1 MFERENSI
9 GAAQLEA
16 EGLEG
21 VFNIA
26 KLIAELAA
34 QMAQRDIQVED
45 LIIQTDRGTL
55 RPGMDSDEAQQFEAD
70 IRDVFMDPEN
80 KKAFRVFMEDP
91 DGNRTLIFESK
102 EGKIAPDLYDLRRS
116 MMQFYAKTDAEQFGK
131 EFDEYFDEVVI
142 KTGKAEEQA
151 ALGGNGDEP
160 DLDPRNATIDAAS
173 SAPDGPA
180 PDLDPRNAT
189 IDTAASTTGL
199 VSHINPNTDSMVAQA
214 AADAPPTVDLSSPT
228 VSPAEVAAPT
238 TSADSSPR
246 GDLSDPAAITAE
258 HDELDTVD
266 SADAVTQLD
275 TLDSADIQAAMFT
288 QKTQQEQNEAL
299 IMAAI
304 APTLIEANVDLTDS
318 TIDVVAHPETY
329 KHVEPVASA
338 DIQAAMFTQ
347 QTQQEKNEAFIMAAI
362 APTLRE
368 ANGVIDENLRTAE
381 SLTTEYS
388 GVEGVRD
395 IETFLQDVQQ
405 LGEQITEIQS
415 QMNVTADGSIALALS
430 GAGELEGWGESVQT
444 TLVSDLPNISDRL
457 QALSQRLVEY
467 IRERAIQDLNLLKDS
482 ITEKFTDAVDT
493 VSDKFSTTVE
503 SISEF
508 VRNEIDDVE
517 LLLLGGREK
526 INDAIDSLVDKHGED
541 GILEGDKYLLEAE
554 YHSIT
559 RKEDNEVIYI
569 NGYIDKSATQED
581 RQAIKDIPAIA
592 KEQSQQA
599 SETQSAG
606 ASAKR

>member
-1 MFERENSI
+1 
-9 GAAQLEA
+9 
-16 EGLEG
+16 
-21 VFNIA
+21 
-26 KLIAELAA
+26 
-34 QMAQRDIQVED
+34 
-45 LIIQTDRGTL
+45 
-55 RPGMDSDEAQQFEAD
+55 
-70 IRDVFMDPEN
+70 VFMDPEN

-142 KTGKAEEQA
+142 KTGKAADQIEGQA
-151 ALGGNGDEP
+151 A
-160 DLDPRNATIDAAS
+160 I
-173 SAPDGPA
+173 APDGPA

-199 VSHINPNTDSMVAQA
+199 VSHIGPNTESMVAQA
-214 AADAPPTVDLSSPT
+214 APTVDLSSPT
-228 VSPAEVAAPT
+228 VSPTEVVGAA
-238 TSADSSPR
+238 TSADLSPR

-258 HDELDTVD
+258 DDELDTV
-266 SADAVTQLD
+266 
-275 TLDSADIQAAMFT
+275 DSADIQAAMFT
-288 QKTQQEQNEAL
+288 QKTQQEKNEAL

-304 APTLIEANVDLTDS
+304 APTLIEAN
-318 TIDVVAHPETY
+318 
-329 KHVEPVASA
+329 
-338 DIQAAMFTQ
+338 
-347 QTQQEKNEAFIMAAI
+347 
-362 APTLRE
+362 
-368 ANGVIDENLRTAE
+368 GVIDENLRTAE
-381 SLTTEYS
+381 SLATEYS

-415 QMNVTADGSIALALS
+415 QMNATADGSIALALS
-430 GAGELEGWGESVQT
+430 GAGELEGWGEAVQT

-482 ITEKFTDAVDT
+482 ISEKFTDAVDT

-541 GILEGDKYLLEAE
+541 VILEGDKYLLEAE

-559 RKEDNEVIYI
+559 RKEDNKVIYI